1 MYNNYFLQGKDPV
14 EYIFAVSIKNKD
26 PPLRDYLCE
35 YMINVGRFKIE
46 HIAAWNII
54 KSIKQ
59 HEEKCK

>member
-1 MYNNYFLQGKDPV
+1 VYNNYFLQGKDPV

-26 PPLRDYLCE
+26 PPLRNYLCE
-35 YMINVGRFKIE
+35 YIINVGRFKIE

-59 HEEKCK
+59 HEEKCE

>member
-26 PPLRDYLCE
+26 PPLRNYLCE
-35 YMINVGRFKIE
+35 HMINVGRFKIE

>member
-1 MYNNYFLQGKDPV
+1 V

-26 PPLRDYLCE
+26 PPLRNYLCE
-35 YMINVGRFKIE
+35 YIINVGRFKIE

-59 HEEKCK
+59 HEEKCE